1 MHNQHGQ
8 SGFHFLILDLKAS
21 KWEHSFMVFETKA
34 KNSVAKKEIDSV
46 PYITVLGILLE
57 K

>member
-1 MHNQHGQ
+1 
-8 SGFHFLILDLKAS
+8 
-21 KWEHSFMVFETKA
+21 MVFETKA

-46 PYITVLGILLE
+46 PYISVLGILLE